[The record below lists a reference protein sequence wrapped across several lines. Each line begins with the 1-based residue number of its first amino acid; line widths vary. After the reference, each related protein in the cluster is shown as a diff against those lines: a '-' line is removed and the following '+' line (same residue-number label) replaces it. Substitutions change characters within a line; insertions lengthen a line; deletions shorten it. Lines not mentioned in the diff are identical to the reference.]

1 MVPASDRT
9 FRLDH
14 RKLLPTC
21 ELLTPSFQE
30 VLMRTNS
37 NPVRTAQLFCKI
49 VILVVVLVLA
59 PQFARAQSAHPDD
72 QAVRQRVDSLLA
84 QMTVEEKLASSI
96 SSLRY
101 GRRNRLTTRFPKA
114 ISVRFSSSPIPRRS
128 TTSSISLSKRRG
140 YIFRSSLVLT

>member
-84 QMTVEEKLASSI
+84 QMTVEEKLGQLNQLLA
-96 SSLRY
+96 LRQPES
-101 GRRNRLTTRFPKA
+101 RFPKA